1 MKRLA
6 KEEYKNMIVAVF
18 ENNGEYVIK
27 ASKNGKVVGIFTT
40 MYMHEAQEVYDSNV
54 YEMYK

>member
-1 MKRLA
+1 MKKLA
-6 KEEYKNMIVAVF
+6 NEEYKNMIVAVF

-27 ASKNGKVVGIFTT
+27 ASKNGKVVGTFTT
-40 MYMHEAQEVYDSNV
+40 MNMHEAQEVYDSTV

>member
-27 ASKNGKVVGIFTT
+27 ASKNGKVVGTFTT
-40 MYMHEAQEVYDSNV
+40 MNMHEA
-54 YEMYK
+54 